1 MSTLSKKSDIYLYN
15 KIGFICDGF
24 TVSEYNFEEENPNQE
39 EP

>member
-24 TVSEYNFEEENPNQE
+24 TVSEHNFEEENANQE